1 MRFTDLEKT
10 VRKMQVMNNRA
21 DVSFESIEMDTEK
34 GIGYKRLWVVIQK
47 GFSNCDCLTM
57 MLHVSRFD
65 NDDVRCKAKICKNDD
80 FKESVIYEKII
91 DIDTI
96 SSVSDFIECAIQAFI
111 A

>member
-1 MRFTDLEKT
+1 MRFSDLEKN
-10 VRKMQVMNNRA
+10 VRKMQVMNGRG

-34 GIGYKRLWVVIQK
+34 GIGYKRLWIVIQK

-65 NDDVRCKAKICKNDD
+65 NDNIKCKVKICKNDY

-91 DIDTI
+91 DIDTV
-96 SSVSDFIECAIQAFI
+96 SSANNFLECAIQAFI